1 MVERLTPKLG
11 KEVTVSSLLPTD
23 PRPSKI
29 IYELVMIEF
38 NGTHK
43 IPDRLQLSIV
53 KEKIL

>member
-1 MVERLTPKLG
+1 MTPKLG